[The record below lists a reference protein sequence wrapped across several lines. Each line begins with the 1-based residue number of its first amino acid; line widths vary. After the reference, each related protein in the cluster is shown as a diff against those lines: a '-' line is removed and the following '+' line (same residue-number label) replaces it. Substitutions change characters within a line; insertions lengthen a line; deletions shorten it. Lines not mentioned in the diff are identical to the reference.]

1 MLNSVRTSTTATL
14 EGLEQLKERLHSLYV
29 EQLCERPRPAGR
41 SPESWD
47 NILSTFRVSFENKL
61 ATLSTIESVWKFG
74 ERCLKREHLRE
85 VFRHFGFED
94 VCNTSISQSIQA
106 ASLYPLE
113 ESERDL
119 FVGSVDLSILLE
131 PVDSVTPACEP
142 RSSEPRAFDCELK
155 PCESVID
162 LD

>member
-1 MLNSVRTSTTATL
+1 MQYIHT
-14 EGLEQLKERLHSLYV
+14 
-29 EQLCERPRPAGR
+29 
-41 SPESWD
+41 
-47 NILSTFRVSFENKL
+47 
-61 ATLSTIESVWKFG
+61 
-74 ERCLKREHLRE
+74 
-85 VFRHFGFED
+85 
-94 VCNTSISQSIQA
+94 QSIQA
-106 ASLYPLE
+106 ASLHPLE

-131 PVDSVTPACEP
+131 PVDSATPACEP